1 MGILGSLLALVSS
14 SASSA
19 NPAWPALPKSGFVAG
34 RLATETDLKRGNGV
48 FLSLIDGKP
57 SGAPASIHVPQFAY
71 LVEKGERRPVV
82 VVQAETN
89 ERGTI
94 IGMRDAEGREYV
106 ATDAE
111 VILLG
116 SKRPR

>member
-1 MGILGSLLALVSS
+1 MGLVGWLLAMVGS
-14 SASSA
+14 SASGAGPS
-19 NPAWPALPKSGFVAG
+19 WPPLPKSGFVAG
-34 RLATETDLKRGNGV
+34 RLATEADLKRGDGV

-57 SGAPASIHVPQFAY
+57 SGAPASIRVPQFAY
-71 LVEKGERRPVV
+71 LVERGERRPVV

-89 ERGTI
+89 ERGTFL
-94 IGMRDAEGREYV
+94 GMRDAAGLEYV

-111 VILLG
+111 VVLLG

>member
-1 MGILGSLLALVSS
+1 MGLLGSLLALVSS

-19 NPAWPALPKSGFVAG
+19 NRAWPALPKSGFIAG
-34 RLATETDLKRGNGV
+34 RLATEADLKRGDGV

-57 SGAPASIHVPQFAY
+57 GGAPASIRIPQFAY

-89 ERGTI
+89 ERGTFV
-94 IGMRDAEGREYV
+94 GMRDAAGHEYV

-111 VILLG
+111 VVLLG